1 MSESED
7 DFWQTSAQPQAQAQP
22 QSPAQPLPQTPAQPL
37 PQGQAPVLPQTQTPP
52 QPQPI
57 PMTTQGQAPAQ
68 PQSQIPAQSQ
78 PTPVVTQSQP
88 QVAIATQTENETN
101 QMATAETP
109 VTGQA
114 RMEAAWGSSEG
125 DEDLSSVAAVSSTN
139 SGEIFQQNYEPWQ
152 GQLNPRWM
160 RNWAILRHHILGIFK
175 KGHRPWG
182 VPTRIFLIL
191 VFFASL
197 TDAGLTILAS
207 LIGDSEFHSFWG
219 VNRDNLYGHVLG
231 FFPRNILFYPVVA
244 ALLVGGV
251 ISEDRQHGTS
261 ALYFSRPINRFDYVG
276 MKYASVAFIQAL
288 IIILTLFVYYLTE
301 IMVFGRGWAW
311 IVDTFPLFLGAL
323 IGGILLIITYTS
335 IGLSLSSISKGK
347 FFPGIGLLAIIL
359 GTKTLAIII
368 KNLFGRE
375 ILYLLSPYDCLAHV
389 GQKLVGTQPTYDQ
402 YSWTW
407 SLASLIVMNGIALYI
422 LSSRVSSMEVTRE

>member
-1 MSESED
+1 MSD
-7 DFWQTSAQPQAQAQP
+7 DEEILP
-22 QSPAQPLPQTPAQPL
+22 QSLPQPMAIAPQPLPQ
-37 PQGQAPVLPQTQTPP
+37 P
-52 QPQPI
+52 QPQPQ
-57 PMTTQGQAPAQ
+57 PMASVPQAPILPILPTLPI
-68 PQSQIPAQSQ
+68 PQQVQQ
-78 PTPVVTQSQP
+78 VQQVEVV
-88 QVAIATQTENETN
+88 ET

-114 RMEAAWGSSEG
+114 RMDTAWGSSEG
-125 DEDLSSVAAVSSTN
+125 DEDVSEMASIGPTD
-139 SGEIFQQNYEPWQ
+139 SGEIFQQNYEPWR
-152 GQLNPRWM
+152 GELNPRWM

-182 VPTRIFLIL
+182 VPTRIFLVL

-197 TDAGLTILAS
+197 SDAALTLLSS
-207 LIGDSEFHSFWG
+207 LIGDSEFHSYWG

-231 FFPRNILFYPVVA
+231 FFPRNVMYYPIVA

-251 ISEDRQHGTS
+251 ISEDRLHGTS

-276 MKYASVAFIQAL
+276 MKYASVAFIQA
-288 IIILTLFVYYLTE
+288 IIIIFTLFLYYLTE

-311 IVDTFPLFLGAL
+311 IVDTFPIFLGAL
-323 IGGILLIITYTS
+323 MGGVLLIITYTS
-335 IGLSLSSISKGK
+335 IGLALSSVSKGK

-359 GTKTLAIII
+359 GTKTLAIIV
-368 KNLFGRE
+368 KNLFDRE

-389 GQKLVGTQPTYDQ
+389 GQTLVNTQPTYDQ

-407 SLASLIVMNGIALYI
+407 SLASLIVMNAIALYV